1 MHEEDARMPRLS
13 PHPAEAE
20 LLGLELGRNEQG
32 AAAAALHVADCRVCT
47 RRKAALARL
56 VAGIETA
63 SALDVSLS
71 APEDERPLQGGTSA
85 RRDRLRALSAAA
97 ESADQTA
104 REIVES
110 ARVSDDALAA
120 RLAETGD
127 TDAERFGLLY
137 AAQTAARLAATEPHR
152 ALALARALAHRA
164 ETLPSSGLVPSR
176 RLAAEASILASQAL
190 LNIGRLAEARAAAH
204 AARATFAACGDE
216 PFDRAICAY
225 YEGSAAGFQAE
236 FAFAEREL
244 KLAARIFA
252 SYEQETWAAR
262 AEGALAGIHSQR
274 GDPARA
280 IPLLESAIDGLA
292 GSDDAHAR
300 TAAEINLGRALGHVG
315 AFERSRAVF
324 AQALLDARRH
334 DLGNLVFGVRIG
346 LAELDLLRGEPLRAL
361 AAFDTLA
368 AEADRLNLEEDRV
381 VTRLYAA
388 ECLGRLS
395 RTDELL
401 RRLRELR
408 SLVTVETLAG
418 APAWEELASCL
429 DRGDV
434 EVGLVDHVR
443 ECLGALSGGLG
454 LPARHER
461 RRA

>member
-1 MHEEDARMPRLS
+1 MPRLNGPG

-20 LLGLELGRNEQG
+20 LLGLELGRNEKG

-47 RRKAALARL
+47 RRKSALARL

-63 SALDVSLS
+63 SALDASLS
-71 APEDERPLQGGTSA
+71 SPADEHHLSSGTSA
-85 RRDRLRALSAAA
+85 RRDRLRDLSVAA
-97 ESADQTA
+97 ESADRTA
-104 REIVES
+104 RGIVES
-110 ARVSDDALAA
+110 ARASDATLAA

-127 TDAERFGLLY
+127 TDADRLGLLY

-152 ALALARALAHRA
+152 ALALARALGNRA
-164 ETLPSSGLVPSR
+164 ENLSASGLVPKR
-176 RLAAEASILASQAL
+176 RLEAEASLLASQAL
-190 LNIGRLAEARAAAH
+190 LNIGRLVEARAAAH
-204 AARATFAACGDE
+204 AARAAFVVCGDE
-216 PFDRAICAY
+216 PFDRALCAY
-225 YEGSAAGFQAE
+225 FEGSAAGFQAE

-244 KLAARIFA
+244 KLAARIFV

-262 AEGALAGIHSQR
+262 AEGALGTIYLQR
-274 GDPARA
+274 GNPARA
-280 IPLLESAIDGLA
+280 IPFLESAIEGL
-292 GSDDAHAR
+292 GGPDDAHAR

-324 AQALLDARRH
+324 ARALADARRH

-346 LAELDLLRGEPLRAL
+346 LAELDLLRGETLRAL

-408 SLVTVETLAG
+408 SFVTVATLAG

-434 EVGLVDHVR
+434 EVGLVDRVR
-443 ECLGALSGGLG
+443 ACLGVLSGGLG

>member
-1 MHEEDARMPRLS
+1 MPRVS

-63 SALDVSLS
+63 SALDASLS
-71 APEDERPLQGGTSA
+71 SPADEHPLSDGPSA

-97 ESADQTA
+97 ERADQTA
-104 REIVES
+104 RGIVES

-127 TDAERFGLLY
+127 TDAERLGLLY
-137 AAQTAARLAATEPHR
+137 AAQTASRLAATEPHR
-152 ALALARALAHRA
+152 ALALARALGNRA
-164 ETLPSSGLVPSR
+164 ETLPASGLVPPR
-176 RLAAEASILASQAL
+176 RLEAEASLLASQAL
-190 LNIGRLAEARAAAH
+190 LNIGRLSEARAAAH
-204 AARATFAACGDE
+204 TARAAFAACGDE
-216 PFDRAICAY
+216 PFDRALCAY
-225 YEGSAAGFQAE
+225 FEGSAAGFQAE

-252 SYEQETWAAR
+252 SYEQESWAAR
-262 AEGALAGIHSQR
+262 AEGALGTIYSQR
-274 GDPARA
+274 GNPARA
-280 IPLLESAIDGLA
+280 IPFLESAIEGL
-292 GSDDAHAR
+292 GGPDDAHAR
-300 TAAEINLGRALGHVG
+300 TALEINLGRALGHVG
-315 AFERSRAVF
+315 AFGRSRAVF
-324 AQALLDARRH
+324 AQALADARRH
-334 DLGNLVFGVRIG
+334 DLGNLVFAVRIG
-346 LAELDLLRGEPLRAL
+346 LAELDLLRGETTRAL

-368 AEADRLNLEEDRV
+368 VEADRMNLEEDRV
-381 VTRLYAA
+381 WVRLYAA

-401 RRLRELR
+401 RRLRDLR
-408 SLVTVETLAG
+408 SFVTVETLAG
-418 APAWEELASCL
+418 VPAWEELASRL
-429 DRGDV
+429 DRSDV
-434 EVGLVDHVR
+434 EEGLLDRVQA
-443 ECLGALSGGLG
+443 CLGVLSGGLD